1 MASLLEV
8 LSDKELKG
16 LVTKANLRIQWI
28 NNLYISF
35 IFMAKEKV
43 GVENISAED
52 IADRDLKLILAL
64 LWNLILHYQLKSSS
78 MPSTEGGSQ
87 GI

>member
-1 MASLLEV
+1 
-8 LSDKELKG
+8 
-16 LVTKANLRIQWI
+16 
-28 NNLYISF
+28 
-35 IFMAKEKV
+35 MAKEKV